1 MDVNMKG
8 LLENLKNKKLNYE
21 LDLVLEGGAMNGA
34 FEIGGLILLKQLEME
49 KKIKINRIS
58 GASVGAF
65 TGLLYLTD
73 RLDSYIS
80 HYKEWRNKFNET
92 VKLDS
97 LKTLLMTICSELTSD
112 EFKSLQKDKLFIN
125 YYDVKTRRCILKKEY
140 VDKKDL
146 WETVLKSC
154 HLPYLINGEIF
165 YKTEEGE
172 YLDGGLPYIFK
183 LQRENVNHRVFY
195 MKLTQ
200 ADRIGAMFNVAGE
213 ENMDG
218 RILEGLLDTYNFL
231 MYGKKTNMCSF
242 VNDWSYF
249 ELIPYNCIDYIYYFL
264 VCFLI
269 FYYRLFECVSP
280 KLEKSDI
287 YIRFKPLGNQI
298 YKSVIRY
305 LVFG

>member
-1 MDVNMKG
+1 MDINMEG

-34 FEIGGLILLKQLEME
+34 FEIGGLILLKQLEAE

-73 RLDSYIS
+73 RLDSYIY
-80 HYKEWRNKFNET
+80 HYKEWRDKFNET

-112 EFKSLQKDKLFIN
+112 EFKSLQKNKLFIT
-125 YYDVKTRRCILKKEY
+125 YYDVKTRKCILKKEY

-183 LQRENVNHRVFY
+183 LQREKLNHRVFY

-242 VNDWSYF
+242 VNNWSFF
-249 ELIPYNCIDYIYYFL
+249 ELIRYNCIDYIYYFL

-269 FYYRLFECVSP
+269 FYYRVFECVSP
-280 KLEKSDI
+280 ELEKSDI